1 MKKYKILL
9 LIVISLLLFTACVDN
24 RPIEE
29 TNTEK
34 DVVLKE
40 LQQENVLLSEEYVFD
55 LSTCDDEKYV
65 QSLKDGRYMDVHSVE
80 GSGKI
85 SLGTEVDQPIGEGN
99 VCQVMYYKELDFENL
114 EIIRVTDGAQPFEQ
128 NAVRWFDYNNKRYV
142 LTCEVDEE
150 KETGNSYLML
160 VDGENKTVLS
170 ENWNTLEIVTTL
182 NGYVIFVEI
191 SEESFFNYRIY
202 SIDKNDFIYEEELK
216 NYIAS
221 DRFAYIV
228 NFYNEAEQRYLH
240 FDCATGNMYDVTES
254 YNDFRKEHP
263 ELDSANAVDYQYLTN
278 NTYYT
283 FMNNDG
289 WTIFTEDIR
298 IDGIKYA
305 DMANRNLYTFKTD
318 NNNLIVTKYIYQ

>member
-1 MKKYKILL
+1 MKKHKILL
-9 LIVISLLLFTACVDN
+9 LIVILFLLFTACTDN
-24 RPIEE
+24 EMTE
-29 TNTEK
+29 GADAEK

-40 LQQENVLLSEEYVFD
+40 LQQEFVLSSEEYIFD
-55 LSTCDDEKYV
+55 LSSCDNKKYV

-142 LTCEVDEE
+142 LTWEEDE
-150 KETGNSYLML
+150 KTGAENPHLVL
-160 VDGENKTVLS
+160 VDGEDKTVLS

-202 SIDKNDFIYEEELK
+202 SIDKNDFIYEEELE

-240 FDCATGNMYDVTES
+240 FDCVTGNMYDVTES

-298 IDGIKYA
+298 IDGIKHA
-305 DMANRNLYTFKTD
+305 DLANCNLYTFKTE
-318 NNNLIVTKYIYQ
+318 NNNLIVTEYRYQ